1 MSLGDYLRY
10 LRAMHGGES
19 TLDIAEAL
27 GLPSPW
33 PINEIE
39 QRYRD
44 CGSDELV
51 ANLADYYGVPREE
64 LTWRRGRSRK
74 SLSAFLGDAV
84 ENDHTVVLIL
94 RTGERLEGNVE
105 WFDMGAVLIE
115 PLEGPDE
122 ILIQRHIVDDWELA

>member
-19 TLDIAEAL
+19 TLEIAEKL
-27 GLPSPW
+27 GLASPW

-51 ANLADYYGVPREE
+51 AKLAEYYEVPVEE
-64 LTWRRGRSRK
+64 LMWRRGRSRK
-74 SLSAFLGDAV
+74 SLSSFLGDAV
-84 ENDHTVVLIL
+84 EHDQTVVLVL
-94 RTGERLEGNVE
+94 RSGDRLEGNVD
-105 WFDMGAVLIE
+105 WFDMGSILLE
-115 PLEGPDE
+115 PTEGPDE
-122 ILIQRHIVDDWELA
+122 ILVQRHMVDDWELA